1 MKNYNDLILRT
12 MTQLIAFILLGFSVY
27 LFFAGHNSP
36 GGGFIGGLMTA
47 AAFILMYITY
57 GFVICQ
63 SIANQ
68 FSCSADNRFV
78 GCDVIRHWSFCFR

>member
-36 GGGFIGGLMTA
+36 GGDL
-47 AAFILMYITY
+47 L
-57 GFVICQ
+57 
-63 SIANQ
+63 
-68 FSCSADNRFV
+68 AD
-78 GCDVIRHWSFCFR
+78 